1 MASTSIDNKIIDIL
15 VKGSFHQGDLSI
27 FSADSVGRQCI
38 VNCVAAVS
46 FAKLVPLYKWSSNN
60 IDSILKCG
68 DSIYKTVKTNHDF
81 LHVSDV
87 GSKISA
93 FHQIFNIST
102 NAEYYGSIEKK
113 SVDTFHTTL
122 EKSTCTMIRKTS
134 RNNKWIFGIL
144 CVGDIAGASASLPCL
159 SSGYCYI
166 LDPHSCNSEGMSSQN
181 GTAVLMRF
189 KCHKHV
195 VDFIKK
201 KFSRPSSDIFNL
213 TEIAVDIYT
222 EEVVT
227 YLSDQKYQEM
237 KNEKSFSSVGKT
249 SDVQQNKIQ
258 SAKCNVNKQRKRKK
272 INPREY
278 WTNSK
283 ISKKSVS
290 GKVNIQM
297 KSDNSH
303 ASIKKK
309 QDNER
314 QSFMYRKYQNRKN
327 NADENFMENSETKSK
342 AIDPCCHQLKR
353 KLSDTSSNVNKESKR
368 KKINPREY

>member
-1 MASTSIDNKIIDIL
+1 MASTSINNKIIDIL

-38 VNCVAAVS
+38 ANCVTAVS

-122 EKSTCTMIRKTS
+122 DKSTRTMIRKTS

-144 CVGDIAGASASLPCL
+144 CVGDIAGASASLLCL

-166 LDPHSCNSEGMSSQN
+166 FDPHSCNSEGMSSQN

-189 KCHKHV
+189 KCSKHV

-272 INPREY
+272 INRREY

-283 ISKKSVS
+283 INKKSVC

-303 ASIKKK
+303 TSIKKK

-342 AIDPCCHQLKR
+342 GIDPYCHQLKR
-353 KLSDTSSNVNKESKR
+353 K
-368 KKINPREY
+368 